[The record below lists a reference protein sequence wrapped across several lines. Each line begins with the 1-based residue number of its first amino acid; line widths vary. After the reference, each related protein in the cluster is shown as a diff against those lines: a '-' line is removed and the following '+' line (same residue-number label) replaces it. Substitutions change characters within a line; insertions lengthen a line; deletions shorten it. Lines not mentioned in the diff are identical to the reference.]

1 MALVQDYEDVV
12 VEYEVVV
19 VNYEDVD
26 ADTGSS

>member
-1 MALVQDYEDVV
+1 VALVQDYEDVV